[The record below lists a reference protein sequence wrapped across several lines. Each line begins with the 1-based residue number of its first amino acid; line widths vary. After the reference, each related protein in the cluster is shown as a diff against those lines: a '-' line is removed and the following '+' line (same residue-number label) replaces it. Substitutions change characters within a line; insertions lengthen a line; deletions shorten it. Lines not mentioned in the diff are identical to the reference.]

1 MRIFKF
7 LAFMT
12 LAASSVNAAEI
23 GGITVNGEIA
33 FDYNFSQDGIAV
45 PFSGD
50 APNETYRINTSQILA
65 KKETDQVSV
74 LARLVY
80 QPTDYSNGTTTTKN
94 NLAILDQVEVYY
106 KPRPNIYIGVG
117 RFLTTMG
124 FESVLRSENLFYNY
138 SIAFQGI
145 TPSYNEGIRGRY
157 VMSDLLTATISS
169 YNSSK
174 YNLYGDDYKPTKTTE
189 ISANGALGDLQ
200 WFAGY
205 FFGKDTAT
213 TPGTGTAENSSS
225 NVWTTY
231 RISESWL
238 VGMMYDSKIYTPDAG
253 GGGWSDDTAFLVNYK
268 LWNNSFSA
276 RYEMI
281 RGASHLGVYGN
292 ADKVNSLT
300 VNDKIAL
307 NENLHVYVEY
317 RADNADETFTDA
329 NLKPT
334 KDMQLVTLGALAS
347 F

>member
-1 MRIFKF
+1 
-7 LAFMT
+7 MT
-12 LAASSVNAAEI
+12 LATSSAFAADI

-33 FDYNFSQDGIAV
+33 FDYNFSQDDFKV
-45 PFSGD
+45 PYTGD
-50 APNETYRINTSQILA
+50 AQSETYRINTSQILA
-65 KKETDQVSV
+65 KKETEQVSV

-80 QPTDYSNGTTTTKN
+80 QPTEYSNGGTTNVKN
-94 NLAILDQVEVYY
+94 NLAMLEQVEVYY

-145 TPSYNEGIRGRY
+145 TPSYSEGIRGRY
-157 VMSDLLTATISS
+157 VMSDLLTATVSS

-174 YNLYGDDYKPTKTTE
+174 YNMYSDDYTPTKTTE

-205 FFGKDTAT
+205 FFGKDTANSPT
-213 TPGTGTAENSSS
+213 TGTAENSSS
-225 NVWTTY
+225 NVWATY

-238 VGMMYDSKIYTPDAG
+238 VGMMYDSKVYTPEAG
-253 GGGWSDDTAFLVNYK
+253 GGGWSDDTAVLVNYK

-281 RGASHLGVYGN
+281 RGAMHIGGFGN
-292 ADKVNSLT
+292 SDKVNSLT

-307 NENLHVYVEY
+307 SENLHAYVEY
-317 RADNADETFTDA
+317 REDKADETFTDS
-329 NLKPT
+329 NGKQT
-334 KDMQLVTLGALAS
+334 KDTQLITLGALAS